1 MFFCLQLNYTIE
13 STNRAT
19 LSGYPVF
26 LFGAVIATAP
36 CFFFFNKLWEVN
48 RAKNKPPILRGRDI
62 SRYYY
67 RAPELW
73 FINTHNGIKDK
84 KIPPININDYPAIK
98 IHLDQFYDSLSKR
111 TDKGE
116 TPYNLRNCTYMDDF
130 SKQKIVWGE
139 ISDKPK
145 FAFDIN
151 GEYTPEATAF
161 LMVGS
166 SLPFLYSFLN
176 SNLSEYYFAQNGT
189 TTGVGTVRW
198 KKFKIEQI
206 PVPKIDNEKAIEF
219 SNIVN
224 ELLYLGELSN
234 EFKEKVSQ
242 LNTMIY
248 QLFCFDNKEI
258 AYIESFC
265 NNNKEY

>member
-1 MFFCLQLNYTIE
+1 MINGKEIK
-13 STNRAT
+13 SRKKTN
-19 LSGYPVF
+19 
-26 LFGAVIATAP
+26 
-36 CFFFFNKLWEVN
+36 NKWFETQ
-48 RAKNKPPILRGRDI
+48 DSI
-62 SRYYY
+62 SY
-67 RAPELW
+67 W
-73 FINTHNGIKDK
+73 
-84 KIPPININDYPAIK
+84 
-98 IHLDQFYDSLSKR
+98 
-111 TDKGE
+111 
-116 TPYNLRNCTYMDDF
+116 DDF

-176 SNLSEYYFAQNGT
+176 SNLSEYYFSQNGT

-224 ELLYLGELSN
+224 ELLYLGEPSN

-242 LNTMIY
+242 INTMIY

-265 NNNKEY
+265 NNNKED